1 MDMAWQFYLLGT
13 VLSLALYRDKSSVQ
27 DFIQCLNWLSIY
39 KALSCVG
46 LVRMYQVL
54 QHAY

>member
-27 DFIQCLNWLSIY
+27 DFIQCLYWLSIY
-39 KALSCVG
+39 KALSYVG